1 MEAFK
6 LTEKYQ
12 VTVPKHVRKTL
23 HIGKGD
29 RVAYKVEGDNVTLH
43 KISKPA
49 NEYLEYLDTLLVEW
63 SSIEDDEAYN
73 DL

>member
-29 RVAYKVEGDNVTLH
+29 SVAYKVEGENVMLH
-43 KISKPA
+43 KIPKLS
-49 NEYLEYLDTLLVEW
+49 NEYLKHLDTLLVEW
-63 SSIEDDEAYN
+63 SSAEDDEAYN